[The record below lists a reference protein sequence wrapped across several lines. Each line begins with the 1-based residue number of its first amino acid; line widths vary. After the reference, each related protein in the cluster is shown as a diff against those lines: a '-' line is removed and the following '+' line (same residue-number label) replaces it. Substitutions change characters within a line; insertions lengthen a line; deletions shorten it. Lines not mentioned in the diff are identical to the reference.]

1 MIEAIDGRGAI
12 ATLPPLTPTVLLVE
26 DEPLV
31 AMLTEENL
39 RDLGFEPFWVATA
52 AEALHAL
59 EHQGLR
65 PALAIIDVGLP
76 DMRGDNLAE
85 LIRRLRPDLGIILA
99 SGYDE
104 ADLRARFAGEPR
116 ISVLAKPYGGGDLER
131 CARALASA

>member
-1 MIEAIDGRGAI
+1 MIEAIDGCTAI
-12 ATLPPLTPTVLLVE
+12 TAMPPPIPTVLLVE

-39 RDLGFEPFWVATA
+39 RDLGFEPIWVATA

-59 EHQGLR
+59 EHQGLL
-65 PALAIIDVGLP
+65 PALAIVDVGLP
-76 DMRGDNLAE
+76 DMRGDDLVG
-85 LIRRLRPDLGIILA
+85 LIRRLHPDLGIILA

-116 ISVLAKPYGGGDLER
+116 ISVLAKPYGSSDLER
-131 CARALASA
+131 CTRAVASA